1 MFDSLNE
8 IIAGRK
14 KHDQEMENLREQ
26 EAEIKTNN
34 YIESNKRVDFYLNQE
49 LEYLG
54 VNLYPVSF
62 ISDII
67 SYSENILICEERNG
81 SPCFKAIPK
90 TNSGITYHYVDNN
103 GVIQTISYTLSQLQR
118 ILPYEDKE

>member
-14 KHDQEMENLREQ
+14 KHDQEMENLKER
-26 EAEIKTNN
+26 EAEIKANN
-34 YIESNKRVDFYLNQE
+34 YIESKKRVDFYLNQE

-62 ISDII
+62 VSDII
-67 SYSENILICEERNG
+67 SCSEDILICEERNG
-81 SPCFKAIPK
+81 TLCFKPIPK